1 MTPQSGILLAEP
13 LSRTKLASIL
23 RQAWQ
28 FNRILTI
35 FMGMSIAMTL
45 IGILGMLIDPR
56 IVLGMPNWAKSTKFG
71 MSLTLYGA
79 ALLWMLPMLT
89 LRPRLTQVV
98 ANGTGAIL
106 ILESILIMFQAL
118 RGVPMHFNV
127 ATPLDT
133 ALWGTMSI
141 TIGILWL
148 ITALGVGLVF
158 FQKLPNRV
166 LSWSIRLGF
175 LITLVGFAQGFLM
188 TSPNATQLAALQ
200 AGQQVDLIGA
210 HTVGRTDGG
219 PGIPLLGWSTTHGDL
234 RIGHFIGIHA
244 LQAIPLLG
252 VMLLRRRERWLSER
266 TRLAWLCIG
275 AASYFGLMLLVTWQA
290 LRGQPLF
297 SPDPQTIVA
306 GAVLLITLLGTALL
320 FVPRTHLE

>member
-1 MTPQSGILLAEP
+1 
-13 LSRTKLASIL
+13 
-23 RQAWQ
+23 
-28 FNRILTI
+28 
-35 FMGMSIAMTL
+35 
-45 IGILGMLIDPR
+45 
-56 IVLGMPNWAKSTKFG
+56 
-71 MSLTLYGA
+71 
-79 ALLWMLPMLT
+79 
-89 LRPRLTQVV
+89 
-98 ANGTGAIL
+98 
-106 ILESILIMFQAL
+106 
-118 RGVPMHFNV
+118 MHFNV

-175 LITLVGFAQGFLM
+175 LITLLGFAQGFLM

-219 PGIPLLGWSTTHGDL
+219 PGMLLLGWSTTHGDL

-244 LQAIPLLG
+244 MQAIPLFG

-297 SPDPQTIVA
+297 SPDPLTMVA
-306 GAVLLITLLGTALL
+306 GAVLLIAALGTALL
-320 FVPRTHLE
+320 FVPRTYLE